1 MDGAIGISQK
11 KERQGFS
18 AAAFQGRGN
27 MNIIGISGQAG
38 SGKDTAADIL
48 LAKEG
53 FIKLSL
59 ADPIKRFAQELWNFS
74 DDQLFG
80 PSEFRNKPD
89 ERYPITEASREF
101 LTARKVLQ
109 HFGTEGGRALDDDV
123 WIRYAIKIAKILLT
137 TKREYCY
144 SSKLGLQP
152 YIEFC
157 PQGEFKTIEGFP
169 EQVKGI
175 VIADCRFK
183 NEIKFIKEAGGKLI
197 RVIRPGA
204 GLKGDFGKHKSEI
217 EMESI
222 PDDVFD
228 LVVQNTG
235 TLDNLQSIIDRFA
248 DSL

>member
-1 MDGAIGISQK
+1 
-11 KERQGFS
+11 
-18 AAAFQGRGN
+18 

-38 SGKDTAADIL
+38 SGKDTAADML

-53 FIKLSL
+53 VIKLSL
-59 ADPIKRFAQELWNFS
+59 ADPIKRFARELWDFS
-74 DDQLFG
+74 DDQLWG

-89 ERYPITEASREF
+89 ERYPIGDEF

-109 HFGTEGGRALDDDV
+109 HLGTEGGRAIDYDV
-123 WIRYAIKIAKILLT
+123 WIRYAIKIATILLT

-144 SSKLGLQP
+144 SPQGGLEP
-152 YIEFC
+152 YISQY
-157 PQGEFKTIEGFP
+157 PQGEFETLDNFP
-169 EQVKGI
+169 EQVKVV
-175 VIADCRFK
+175 VIPDCRFN
-183 NEIKFIKEAGGKLI
+183 NEIQFIKEAGGKLV

-204 GLKGDFGKHKSEI
+204 GLKGDFGKHQSEI

-228 LVVQNTG
+228 LVIQNTG
-235 TLDNLQSIIDRFA
+235 TLEDLQNIIDRFA

>member
-1 MDGAIGISQK
+1 
-11 KERQGFS
+11 
-18 AAAFQGRGN
+18 

-38 SGKDTAADIL
+38 SGKDTAADML

-59 ADPIKRFAQELWNFS
+59 ADPIKRFAKELWDFS
-74 DDQLFG
+74 DDQLWG

-89 ERYPITEASREF
+89 ERYPIGDDF

-109 HFGTEGGRALDDDV
+109 HLGTEGGRAIDYDV
-123 WIRYAIKIAKILLT
+123 WIRYAIKIATTLLT
-137 TKREYCY
+137 TKKEWCY
-144 SSKLGLQP
+144 SPLYGLRT
-152 YIEFC
+152 Y
-157 PQGEFKTIEGFP
+157 FKNGMPHILNFP
-169 EQVKGI
+169 EQVRAV
-175 VIADCRFK
+175 VISDCRFK
-183 NEIKFIKEAGGKLI
+183 NEVKFIKEAGGKLI

-204 GLKGDFGKHKSEI
+204 GLKGDFGKHQSEI

-228 LVVQNTG
+228 LVIQNTG
-235 TLDNLQSIIDRFA
+235 TLEDLQSNIDRFA